1 MATAHEERMQNRQM
15 TARAADNAVPI
26 PRRTLHD
33 EVATRLRDMIIEGQ
47 LAAGTRLNETEL
59 GSLLG
64 ISRTPLREAIKTLAS
79 EGLIELVP
87 SKGATVRRFS
97 KEDVRH
103 MLEAMKALEQ
113 FAGRLACERA
123 SQAEIEEI
131 LELHRT
137 MLVRYRSRNRLAYY
151 KLNQAIH
158 TAIVRC
164 AHSPTIAEMHEI
176 LQARLKRI
184 RYIGNSEP
192 EKWAAAVAEHEL
204 MAAAL
209 AKRDGT
215 ALAKVLGLHMDR
227 TLERVGDIV

>member
-1 MATAHEERMQNRQM
+1 MPER
-15 TARAADNAVPI
+15 ARENVVPI
-26 PRRTLHD
+26 QRRTLHE
-33 EVATRLRDMIIEGQ
+33 EVASRVRDMIIEGH
-47 LAAGTRLNETEL
+47 LPAGARLNETEL
-59 GSLLG
+59 GLQLG
-64 ISRTPLREAIKTLAS
+64 VSRTPLREAIKTLAS

-87 SKGATVRRFS
+87 AKGATVRRFS
-97 KEDVRH
+97 RDDVRH
-103 MLEAMKALEQ
+103 MLEAIKALEQ
-113 FAGRLACERA
+113 FAGRLACQRA
-123 SQAEIEEI
+123 SRDEIDAI

-164 AHSPTIAEMHEI
+164 AHSPTIAEMHDI

-192 EKWAAAVAEHEL
+192 EKWAAAVAEHEA

-215 ALAKVLGLHMDR
+215 ALANVLGLHMDR
-227 TLERVGDIV
+227 TLERVTDVL